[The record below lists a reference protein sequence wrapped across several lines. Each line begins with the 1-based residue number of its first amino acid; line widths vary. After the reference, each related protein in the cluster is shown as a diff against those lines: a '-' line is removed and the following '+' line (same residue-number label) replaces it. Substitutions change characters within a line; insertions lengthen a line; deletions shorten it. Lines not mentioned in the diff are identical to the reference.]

1 MNLIDRYLFR
11 EVTASC
17 LLVLLVMFVILM
29 SNQFAVVLGDAAGRE
44 LPREAVFIV
53 FGLSALR
60 YLSLLAPVAVF
71 LGIMLA
77 LARLNR
83 DSETAAL
90 NSCGIGPS
98 EMMMPIGLM
107 TLMVAAATA
116 WLTLISAP
124 ASMRQIEAIRYE
136 AREALELHAIEPGRF
151 IQSDADN
158 AVLYAERVEG
168 EFVYG
173 VFWSNEIDGRVVV
186 IVAESGRRIE
196 DPVTGALSFVLNNGT
211 RTEGVPGQ
219 LDFSVMEFR
228 EHGLPIR
235 MSDGSGFEESIEMLS
250 VPRLLASGDPQASA
264 EFQERIAAPLSLIIL
279 ALLAVPLSRSS
290 PREGRYARVGV
301 GLLVYFIYANLLSVA
316 RVWVERDAVPGWLGM
331 WWVHGSIAV
340 VALVLFA
347 RDAGWFARPGR
358 IVREGDAA

>member
-1 MNLIDRYLFR
+1 
-11 EVTASC
+11 
-17 LLVLLVMFVILM
+17 MFVILM
-29 SNQFAVVLGDAAGRE
+29 SNQFAEVLGDAAGRE
-44 LPREAVFIV
+44 LPREAVFTV

-90 NSCGIGPS
+90 NSCGIGPT

-107 TLMVAAATA
+107 TLIVAAATA
-116 WLTLISAP
+116 WLTLVSAP
-124 ASMRQIEAIRYE
+124 ASMRQIETIRHE

-151 IQSDADN
+151 IQSEADN

-168 EFVYG
+168 DNVYG
-173 VFWSNEIDGRVVV
+173 VFWSNEVDGRVVV
-186 IVAESGRRIE
+186 VVAESGRRIE
-196 DPVTGALSFVLNNGT
+196 DPATGALSFVLNNGT

-235 MSDGSGFEESIEMLS
+235 TPDGGDFEESIEMRTFPS
-250 VPRLLASGDPQASA
+250 LLASSDPLSA
-264 EFQERIAAPLSLIIL
+264 AELQGRIAVPLSLIIL

-301 GLLVYFIYANLLSVA
+301 GLLVYFIYANMLSVA
-316 RVWVERDAVPGWLGM
+316 RVWVEREAVPGWLGT
-331 WWVHGSIAV
+331 WWVHGTIAGF
-340 VALVLFA
+340 ALILFA
-347 RDAGWFARPGR
+347 RDAGWFAKPARV
-358 IVREGDAA
+358 VRDGDAA